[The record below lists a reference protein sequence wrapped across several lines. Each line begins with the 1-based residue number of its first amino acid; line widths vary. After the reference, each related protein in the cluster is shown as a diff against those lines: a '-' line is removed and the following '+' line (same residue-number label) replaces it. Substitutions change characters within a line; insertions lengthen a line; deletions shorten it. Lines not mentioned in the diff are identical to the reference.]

1 MYRNDAPTA
10 YWRDQ
15 MIQWGPRV
23 VFAILILIVTHF
35 VAKAVQWGVAK
46 AIDRV
51 PVLKRHPQTGG
62 ESVGVELGRLVYWL
76 VWLVGLIAALQPLG
90 LSGVLTPVTSLT
102 NEVFAFLPRLLGAG
116 LFFFAGLILARIVR
130 HVIEAAL
137 GALNIERLLGRAGI
151 SIGEPPLAVD
161 QTGVATE
168 GAAPVRSSI
177 ARAVG
182 VIVSATIIIFAAIA
196 ALQILEISAISDP
209 ATAMLN
215 SIALAIPR
223 VLAALVWLA
232 IAFLIGRWVKTLIE
246 TVLPSLGFDD
256 SVRALGIMPGSSNPS
271 RVIGAIAMTAILL
284 AAAIEAA
291 RQLGG
296 DSVAALLFQ
305 ITELGG
311 KVIFGTVIIVAG
323 LFLARILSSLV
334 GSSTGEAGYAQTVVK
349 YAIIALFTAIGLTFM
364 GLADQIVML
373 AFGLIL
379 GSAAVATAIAFG
391 LGGRDAAARILEQW
405 AEEQAPPTRLPPPR
419 LRSERPPE
427 PPTAPEPPAPPERP
441 TPPSPPD
448 DDGQPPLV

>member
-1 MYRNDAPTA
+1 MYQSDEPTA

-15 MIQWGPRV
+15 MIEWGPRV
-23 VFAILILIVTHF
+23 IFAILILVATHF
-35 VAKAVQWGVAK
+35 IAKGVQWAVARG
-46 AIDRV
+46 IDRV
-51 PVLKRHPQTGG
+51 PVLKRHPQAGG
-62 ESVGVELGRLVYWL
+62 QSVGVELGRLAYWL

-161 QTGVATE
+161 DTGVATE
-168 GAAPVRSSI
+168 GAAPARSSI
-177 ARAVG
+177 AKAVG
-182 VIVSATIIIFAAIA
+182 VTVAATIIIFAAIG
-196 ALQILEISAISDP
+196 ALQILQVSAISDP

-232 IAFLIGRWVKTLIE
+232 IAFLIGRWVKTLVE

-256 SVRALGIMPGSSNPS
+256 SVRALGIMPASSNPS
-271 RVIGAIAMTAILL
+271 RVVGAIAMTAILL

-296 DSVAALLFQ
+296 DSVAVLLFQ

-323 LFLARILSSLV
+323 LFLARILASLV
-334 GSSTGEAGYAQTVVK
+334 GSSTGEAGYAQTIVK

-364 GLADQIVML
+364 GLADQIVMM

-379 GSAAVATAIAFG
+379 GSAAVATALAFG

-405 AEEQAPPTRLPPPR
+405 AEEQAPPARLSPPR
-419 LRSERPPE
+419 IRSRPPE
-427 PPTAPEPPAPPERP
+427 PPSPPSAPKPPE
-441 TPPSPPD
+441 
-448 DDGQPPLV
+448 DDGQPPLM

>member
-15 MIQWGPRV
+15 MIEWGPRV

-35 VAKAVQWGVAK
+35 IAKAVQWGVAK

-62 ESVGVELGRLVYWL
+62 ESVGIELGRLAYWL

-130 HVIEAAL
+130 HVVEAAL

-161 QTGVATE
+161 QTGVASE

-196 ALQILEISAISDP
+196 ALQILQISAISDP

-256 SVRALGIMPGSSNPS
+256 SVRALGIMPANSNPS
-271 RVIGAIAMTAILL
+271 RVVGAIAMTAILL

-364 GLADQIVML
+364 GLADQIVMM

-391 LGGRDAAARILEQW
+391 LGGRDAAARILDQW
-405 AEEQAPPTRLPPPR
+405 AEDQAPPARMHPPR
-419 LRSERPPE
+419 LRKAPESEPEPDDSRPP
-427 PPTAPEPPAPPERP
+427 PAM
-441 TPPSPPD
+441 
-448 DDGQPPLV
+448 

>member
-1 MYRNDAPTA
+1 MYTSDAPAA

-15 MIQWGPRV
+15 LFMWGPRV
-23 VFAILILIVTHF
+23 LFAILILVVTHI
-35 VAKAVQWGVAK
+35 VAK
-46 AIDRV
+46 AIQWAVARAIDKV
-51 PVLKRHPQTGG
+51 PVLKRHPQAGG
-62 ESVGVELGRLVYWL
+62 ESVGVELGRLAYWL

-90 LSGVLTPVTSLT
+90 LSDVLTPVTSLT

-161 QTGVATE
+161 ESGVASE
-168 GAAPVRSSI
+168 GAAPARSSI

-182 VIVSATIIIFAAIA
+182 VTVSATIIIFAAIG
-196 ALQILEISAISDP
+196 ALQILQISAISDP

-215 SIALAIPR
+215 TIALAIPR

-232 IAFLIGRWVKTLIE
+232 IAFLIGRWVKTLVE

-256 SVRALGIMPGSSNPS
+256 SVRALGIMPASSNPS
-271 RVIGAIAMTAILL
+271 KFVGAVAMTAILL

-296 DSVAALLFQ
+296 DGVAALLFQ
-305 ITELGG
+305 ITALGG

-323 LFLARILSSLV
+323 LFLARMLAALV
-334 GSSTGEAGYAQTVVK
+334 GSSTGEAGFAQTIVK
-349 YAIIALFTAIGLTFM
+349 YAIIALFTAIGLMFM
-364 GLADQIVML
+364 GLADQIVMM

-379 GSAAVATAIAFG
+379 GSAAVATALAFG
-391 LGGRDAAARILEQW
+391 LGGRDAAARILEHW
-405 AEEQAPPTRLPPPR
+405 ADERAPPPRLPPPR
-419 LRSERPPE
+419 LRKSPPPE
-427 PPTAPEPPAPPERP
+427 
-441 TPPSPPD
+441 PD